1 MFLNFDLD
9 LQTVLLKSN
18 FLETMDEDKE
28 NYQKCLDFKNSLLR
42 DAELLND
49 SLSQKLLESEKNCQ
63 ILKTENEKTQIEL
76 NLEKEK
82 MFESFLRE
90 KSHSMEKENHFQS
103 ISESLQK
110 IEGKCKMME
119 EIICKFEIEIKN
131 LKIDIL
137 KKKFIS
143 KFCSSKINE
152 FDQRITSIYY
162 NFALILKLFKLK
174 FLFLYLKIYH
184 FSYQFEKSQ

>member
-63 ILKTENEKTQIEL
+63 ILKTENEK
-76 NLEKEK
+76 
-82 MFESFLRE
+82 
-90 KSHSMEKENHFQS
+90 
-103 ISESLQK
+103 
-110 IEGKCKMME
+110 
-119 EIICKFEIEIKN
+119 
-131 LKIDIL
+131 
-137 KKKFIS
+137 
-143 KFCSSKINE
+143 
-152 FDQRITSIYY
+152 
-162 NFALILKLFKLK
+162 LKL
-174 FLFLYLKIYH
+174 
-184 FSYQFEKSQ
+184 S